1 MEVPDRKIPSV
12 LPSAGPRVS
21 LRGSR
26 LRTAAVFGEF
36 STLVP
41 FRTQTTSTQSAA
53 SAIEDNPEVGG
64 RGIGL
69 GGYRQDTLQ
78 IQGSNNQMPQAE
90 RNNAS
95 CAAEAARRPQFEAP
109 TWRHFAGDWR

>member
-1 MEVPDRKIPSV
+1 MEAPDQKIPSV
-12 LPSAGPRVS
+12 LSSAAPRVG

-26 LRTAAVFGEF
+26 LRTAAIFGEF

-41 FRTQTTSTQSAA
+41 FRTPTTTTHSAA
-53 SAIEDNPEVGG
+53 SAIEDNPEGGG

-69 GGYRQDTLQ
+69 GGYGKETLQ